1 MKTPPGVMDIF
12 LQPGD
17 FYFGDSSTRIRTIL
31 GSCISITMWHP
42 VLLIGGMCHYMLPS
56 RRVKEKDNSQG
67 KYADEAI
74 QLFLDEARRHKTDPR
89 DYQIKLFGGGSMFA
103 TADLNHDDGVPKRN
117 IDAAQRLLAHHNL
130 TLTSQHV
137 GLTGHRNIIFD
148 IWTGHVWVR
157 YQPIIRG

>member
-1 MKTPPGVMDIF
+1 MKTPPGVIDIF

-17 FYFGDSSTRIRTIL
+17 FYFGDASTRIRTVL

-56 RRVKEKDNSQG
+56 RRNKKKDGAEG

-74 QLFLDEARRHKTDPR
+74 QLFLDEARRHKTDPK

-103 TADLNHDDGVPKRN
+103 HADLNNDAVSKRN
-117 IDAAQRLLAHHNL
+117 IDAAQILLAHHNL
-130 TLTSQHV
+130 HLTSQHV

>member
-1 MKTPPGVMDIF
+1 MKTPPGVIDIF

-17 FYFGDSSTRIRTIL
+17 FYFGDASTRIRTVL

-56 RRVKEKDNSQG
+56 RRNKEKDNLQG
-67 KYADEAI
+67 KYADEAL
-74 QLFLDEARRHKTDPR
+74 QLFLNEARRHKTDPK

-103 TADLNHDDGVPKRN
+103 NSGLNQEGIPKRN
-117 IDAAQRLLAHHNL
+117 IDAAQKLLAHHNL
-130 TLTSQHV
+130 TLTSHHI

-157 YQPIIRG
+157 YQPIIRE